1 MSRLSRRPLG
11 PMTALCL
18 YLVLGLAVS
27 APAFLGFGS
36 GPQTVTATDGRVT
49 LPAADLADGK
59 ARHYVLNQGGTD
71 IRFFLVKSPDGRIRA
86 AFDACD
92 VCYPENK
99 GYKQDG
105 EAMVCVNCGR
115 RFHTSKVGE
124 VHGGCNP
131 APLAVTVSGADVV
144 IGLADLAAGTG
155 YFTSGGVTGGP
166 RS

>member
-1 MSRLSRRPLG
+1 MPRLPRRLLG
-11 PMTALCL
+11 PAAALCL
-18 YLVLGLAVS
+18 LVVLGLAAS

-36 GPQTVTATDGRVT
+36 GPRQVTATDGRVT
-49 LPAADLADGK
+49 VPASDLADGK
-59 ARHYVLNQGGTD
+59 ARFYVLNQNGTD
-71 IRFFLVKSPDGRIRA
+71 IRFFLVKSPDGRLRA

-99 GYKQDG
+99 GYKQEGDF
-105 EAMVCVNCGR
+105 MICVNCGR

-131 APLAVTVSGADVV
+131 APLAMTLSGDRVV
-144 IGLADLAAGTG
+144 IALADLAAKTG
-155 YFTSGGVTGGP
+155 YFTAGPAGGP